1 MNNLRDKKSN
11 PVITLIAVVISL
23 FFLPAIAAGLGTMGE
38 IYIDGLREL
47 PSFGIKAISVAIWM
61 LLVAYLM
68 CCFMKAKKDFIRL
81 PAKLTLIGAVLL
93 PMISSFNNVVTTMSS
108 PDVSTRTD
116 FHAALIKGLD
126 TMESEFMFIVPAL
139 LCVIA
144 SIMLAVGMI
153 NILRNRYMGR

>member
-68 CCFMKAKKDFIRL
+68 CCFMKSKKDFIRL
-81 PAKLTLIGAVLL
+81 PAILTFIGTVLL
-93 PMISSFNNVVTTMSS
+93 P
-108 PDVSTRTD
+108 
-116 FHAALIKGLD
+116 L
-126 TMESEFMFIVPAL
+126 
-139 LCVIA
+139 
-144 SIMLAVGMI
+144 
-153 NILRNRYMGR
+153 

>member
-81 PAKLTLIGAVLL
+81 PAILGCVWET
-93 PMISSFNNVVTTMSS
+93 NNIVRLRYRGWVYS
-108 PDVSTRTD
+108 RAIRR
-116 FHAALIKGLD
+116 FQGLW
-126 TMESEFMFIVPAL
+126 P
-139 LCVIA
+139 
-144 SIMLAVGMI
+144 
-153 NILRNRYMGR
+153 

>member
-11 PVITLIAVVISL
+11 PVITLIVVVISL

-81 PAKLTLIGAVLL
+81 PAILTFIGTVLL
-93 PMISSFNNVVTTMSS
+93 PFVSSFQKMMIISGCFHQSAFLSKVTEGLGTMKS
-108 PDVSTRTD
+108 
-116 FHAALIKGLD
+116 G
-126 TMESEFMFIVPAL
+126 FMFIVPAL
-139 LCVIA
+139 LCAIA

>member
-81 PAKLTLIGAVLL
+81 PAILTFIGTVLL
-93 PMISSFNNVVTTMSS
+93 PFVSSFQKMMIISDS
-108 PDVSTRTD
+108 DVSTKAT
-116 FHAALIKGLD
+116 FLSKVTEGLG
-126 TMESEFMFIVPAL
+126 TMKSGFMFIVPAL
-139 LCVIA
+139 LCAIA